1 MSSDLLGV
9 GGVAELINTAINKIW
24 PDRSE
29 ADKQQLAAAVMVVQG
44 QLDINKVEAAHPSVF
59 VSGWRPFIG
68 WVCGAACAWNWM
80 GLPMVKLALLIWGHP
95 IDLAPAN
102 LTEMMP
108 VLLGLLGLGSLRT
121 LEKIN
126 GVAAK

>member
-1 MSSDLLGV
+1 
-9 GGVAELINTAINKIW
+9 
-24 PDRSE
+24 
-29 ADKQQLAAAVMVVQG
+29 
-44 QLDINKVEAAHPSVF
+44 
-59 VSGWRPFIG
+59 
-68 WVCGAACAWNWM
+68 M

-108 VLLGLLGLGSLRT
+108 VLLGLLGLGGLRT

>member
-108 VLLGLLGLGSLRT
+108 VLLGLLGLGGLRT